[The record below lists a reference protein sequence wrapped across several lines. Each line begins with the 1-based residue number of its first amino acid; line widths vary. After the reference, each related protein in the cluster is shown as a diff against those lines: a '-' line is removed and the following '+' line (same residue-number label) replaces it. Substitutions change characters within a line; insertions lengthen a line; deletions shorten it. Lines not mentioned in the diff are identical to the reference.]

1 MGYSYN
7 MDCNAY
13 RRLCYG
19 TVLYFPNKSITK
31 VKSLSYP
38 KILKAL
44 KLATTKL
51 YKIFGS
57 MSGIKRNK
65 NVLRRIA
72 IVQEIVNE
80 HYEPGNQSKSQ
91 VQVLR
96 NVLMKCY
103 PMSERSLR
111 RYMNTDVKEELA
123 KLDDGQMKIDF

>member
-1 MGYSYN
+1 
-7 MDCNAY
+7 
-13 RRLCYG
+13 
-19 TVLYFPNKSITK
+19 
-31 VKSLSYP
+31 
-38 KILKAL
+38 
-44 KLATTKL
+44 
-51 YKIFGS
+51 
-57 MSGIKRNK
+57 MSEIKRNK

-123 KLDDGQMKIDF
+123 KLNDGQMKIDF

>member
-1 MGYSYN
+1 
-7 MDCNAY
+7 
-13 RRLCYG
+13 
-19 TVLYFPNKSITK
+19 
-31 VKSLSYP
+31 
-38 KILKAL
+38 
-44 KLATTKL
+44 
-51 YKIFGS
+51 